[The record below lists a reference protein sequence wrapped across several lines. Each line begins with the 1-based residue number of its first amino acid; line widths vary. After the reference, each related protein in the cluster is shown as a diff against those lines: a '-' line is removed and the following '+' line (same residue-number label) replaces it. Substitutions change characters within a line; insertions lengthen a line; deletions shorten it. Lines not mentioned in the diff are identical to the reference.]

1 MLCNSKPF
9 VVSQLCI
16 KDYLDYCYYMI
27 FCSFCSVC
35 LPVFTFECFGNFSQT
50 FDQSLFVTY
59 AFEVAGIFN
68 IVKVVIVKYIICC
81 RFKSIID
88 KGRQGF
94 IPTNT
99 KETFWIIQMNLDSRN
114 CDLRKNLDLLI
125 CNFKGVSYVWN
136 KKESRFKKDFLNRD
150 LTVLFRELFK
160 GTIFL

>member
-1 MLCNSKPF
+1 MLYNSKPF

-27 FCSFCSVC
+27 FFFWSVY

-59 AFEVAGIFN
+59 AFEVVGIFN
-68 IVKVVIVKYIICC
+68 IVKFVIVKYIICC

-99 KETFWIIQMNLDSRN
+99 KETFQ
-114 CDLRKNLDLLI
+114 I
-125 CNFKGVSYVWN
+125 CNIIYRIVTYCQKI
-136 KKESRFKKDFLNRD
+136 SRQRS
-150 LTVLFRELFK
+150 TS
-160 GTIFL
+160 